1 MRNVENML
9 EGNYKPSYANQAKY
23 PRNQRQYGT
32 PYYERKDEEKPKI
45 APDSGEWT

>member
-1 MRNVENML
+1 MRNLENTL

-32 PYYERKDEEKPKI
+32 PYYERKSPKNQK
-45 APDSGEWT
+45 